1 MTLQALTP
9 RTMVHWTELI
19 RSGIAA
25 AYGSAPG
32 ALTRTRTLTLTLT
45 LTQPLP

>member
-32 ALTRTRTLTLTLT
+32 ALTRTRTLTLN
-45 LTQPLP
+45 P